1 MTVECL
7 PLVLDFMQ
15 LFLGRGKGAKR
26 VIRYF
31 SLKNVPKLHK
41 IEQSSDTYLL
51 ANVKEIRVPSSG
63 FSFLPVYT
71 LSVFPLCLEL
81 HIAILCQHGIQHFG
95 VYW

>member
-1 MTVECL
+1 MESL

-26 VIRYF
+26 IVIRYF

-41 IEQSSDTYLL
+41 IEQSVIRHLL

-63 FSFLPVYT
+63 FCFLPVYT
-71 LSVFPLCLEL
+71 PSLLPLCLEL
-81 HIAILCQHGIQHFG
+81 PIAILCRHGIQPFG